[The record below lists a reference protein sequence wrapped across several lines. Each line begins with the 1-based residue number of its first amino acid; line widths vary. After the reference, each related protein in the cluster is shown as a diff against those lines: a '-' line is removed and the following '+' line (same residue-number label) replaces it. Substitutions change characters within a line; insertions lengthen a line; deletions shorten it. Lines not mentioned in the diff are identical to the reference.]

1 MQSDAI
7 TWPHLVLLGHRR
19 HRRRRRRRA
28 DSRGRGRRGRRVRHE
43 RHRDDPHQ
51 GKDHPVGMR
60 TLRTLGIA
68 CGATRR
74 RLCRYDDRL
83 ESAVAGGGAVSVLR
97 RQSACT
103 QRCNHTPILL
113 IRAHQSSSE
122 LISAHQRSSALI
134 SAHQRSSAL
143 IGARQSGH
151 HQRPSSAAIISGYHQ
166 RPSSATISGHQR
178 PSATISG
185 HHQRPSSAALRA
197 A

>member
-1 MQSDAI
+1 
-7 TWPHLVLLGHRR
+7 
-19 HRRRRRRRA
+19 
-28 DSRGRGRRGRRVRHE
+28 
-43 RHRDDPHQ
+43 
-51 GKDHPVGMR
+51 MR

-74 RLCRYDDRL
+74 RLCRYDAPRWSSSEVIIRGHHQRSSSEAITCRYDDRL

-103 QRCNHTPILL
+103 QRCKPHAHPPHQSSSEL

-151 HQRPSSAAIISGYHQ
+151 HQRPSSAAIISGHHQ

-178 PSATISG
+178 PSAAIISG
-185 HHQRPSSAALRA
+185 HHQRPSERLDL
-197 A
+197 